1 MPVRIDTVETDLTL
15 EAEPSHAPQPTT
27 PASPARE
34 HERIREI
41 VREIL
46 AEERE
51 RMSRRWG

>member
-34 HERIREI
+34 HQRIREI